1 MALPAGRKGVLPSEL
16 TPEGKI
22 KNSSSPYVLPTASAE
37 TLGGVKVGSGL
48 SIADG
53 VLSANGYSLPTA
65 SAETLGG
72 VKVGSGL
79 SIEDGVLSA
88 SGGGKTIYTYE
99 YSLSNVSFTSLQIM
113 GNYDNVALTSIP
125 ANAVII
131 SAMMLPTGGNN
142 PQFIYPLLGR
152 DTNGAV
158 HLGFGNMLDNTCS
171 FTGKLII
178 KYYLEEA

>member
-22 KNSSSPYVLPTASAE
+22 KNSASPYV
-37 TLGGVKVGSGL
+37 
-48 SIADG
+48 
-53 VLSANGYSLPTA
+53 LPTA

-88 SGGGKTIYTYE
+88 SGGSGRTIYTYE
-99 YSLSNVSFTSLQIM
+99 YSLSNASFSANQIK
-113 GNYDNVALTSIP
+113 GNYVDISLTDIP

-131 SAMMLPTGGNN
+131 SAMMLPSTTASS
-142 PQFIYPLLGR
+142 PQMIYPLLGR
-152 DTNGAV
+152 HNDGRIHV
-158 HLGFGNMLDNTCS
+158 GLGNMHNDSVT